1 MSIKNKMLMVAL
13 TVNKPQLT
21 KTDRKGTAAA
31 EDALDAHGAG
41 KFVKQLYPKHLIDPI
56 VQVEQEAR
64 AYLYANTRMWLKGVY
79 LLPTTRYMKF
89 AEQMGKYELAFNQ
102 SVTAF
107 MNNINKVMTAAQ
119 ESQGAMFD
127 PSEYPDLTAL
137 RAEFSF
143 QPRYFPFADVGD
155 FDLDGMEQE
164 QVEALKAEA
173 RLQYQAAFAESHKQL
188 YTDLFSAVQR
198 IVTQTGKA
206 KGRIYDTLTSDLDHL
221 IDVLP
226 ELNFMEDPDLNA
238 LVDECRKIA
247 VDPDMIRG
255 EDGVRQRVHADAQDI
270 LAKMA
275 GFM

>member
-1 MSIKNKMLMVAL
+1 MAIKNKILMVSL

-31 EDALDAHGAG
+31 EDALDAKGAG

-64 AYLYANTRMWLKGVY
+64 AYLYSNTRMWLKGVY
-79 LLPTTRYMKF
+79 LLPAVRYMPF

-143 QPRYFPFADVGD
+143 NPRYFPFADVGD
-155 FDLDGMEQE
+155 FNLDGMEQE
-164 QVEALKAEA
+164 EVEALKADA
-173 RLQYQAAFAESHKQL
+173 RQQYAAAFAESHKEL
-188 YTDLFSAVQR
+188 YGKLFAAVQR
-198 IVTQTGKA
+198 IVTQTGKE
-206 KGRIYDTLTSDLDHL
+206 KGRIYDTLTSDLEHL
-221 IDVLP
+221 IEVLP
-226 ELNFMEDPDLNA
+226 ALNFDNDQNLNEIIE
-238 LVDECRKIA
+238 ECRSIA
-247 VDPDMIRG
+247 VDPDMLR
-255 EDGVRQRVHADAQDI
+255 EEENARKRVHNEAQGV

-275 GFM
+275 EFM